1 MTIQIKNELRKSGIR
16 GTVSLL
22 IAQISRRHRKR
33 ASDLISGLDLHLG
46 QMMIL
51 EALWTRG
58 ALSQSELAEHSGV
71 RRATMTVALKP
82 LEKAGMIERTSDP
95 DDRRITTVVATDKSR
110 RLRPH
115 LYEVWEQLNRET
127 VSGISPEDLRVFER
141 VLRQVRRNLDAQIQG
156 Y

>member
-22 IAQISRRHRKR
+22 IAQVSRRHRKR